1 MRTDPGSIE
10 QLAFNGCTALTD
22 VYYGGTE
29 QDWNQVDFR
38 FDAYEISDLSL
49 TLHFAG
55 EDIKETDTTS
65 TETETITTTTETT
78 TAKTTNT
85 EDSEKTDITTT
96 KTANTTDAVGARL
109 CGDVTCDGN
118 VNMADVI
125 FLSKY
130 AVNMVDLSDVAYLS
144 ADCNADRSVDGI
156 DAQILLQFVIQ
167 IIDTLPYYA

>member
-1 MRTDPGSIE
+1 M
-10 QLAFNGCTALTD
+10 
-22 VYYGGTE
+22 
-29 QDWNQVDFR
+29 
-38 FDAYEISDLSL
+38 
-49 TLHFAG
+49 
-55 EDIKETDTTS
+55 
-65 TETETITTTTETT
+65 TETT
-78 TAKTTNT
+78 ATETAK
-85 EDSEKTDITTT
+85 
-96 KTANTTDAVGARL
+96 TTDAVGARL

-167 IIDTLPYYA
+167 IIDTLPYCA